1 MPSEAKDFLYAD
13 NVKKYFL
20 MGLNHGKKNNQIR
33 AVDGVTLHIKE
44 KQVFGLV
51 GESGCGKTTLL
62 QMMLGMYNPTSG
74 AIYYKYKN
82 MAELSGREKKQM
94 RRDMQI
100 VFQDPYDSLNP
111 KMTIAEIIREPLYI
125 HKIGNRIQQENK
137 VSQLINMVGLSK
149 QQLDKYPGQLSG
161 GQRQRVSI
169 ARALAL
175 SPKLIACDEPVSA
188 LDVSIQAQIL
198 NLLKDLKD
206 ELELTLLF
214 VSHDLSVVNFISDYI
229 GVMYYGK
236 IVEQGDKEKIVQ
248 ECVHPYSQALFSTI
262 PGKDIFHNKERI
274 VLKGEMPDLFHQ
286 IQGCAFCSRCPYA
299 DENCYKSEPALQ
311 EISPGHYSACDKGKN
326 LGM

>member
-1 MPSEAKDFLYAD
+1 M
-13 NVKKYFL
+13 
-20 MGLNHGKKNNQIR
+20 
-33 AVDGVTLHIKE
+33 HIKE

-236 IVEQGDKEKIVQ
+236 IVEPVSYTHLDVYKRQEKTEQGYPCSV
-248 ECVHPYSQALFSTI
+248 FSFY
-262 PGKDIFHNKERI
+262 D
-274 VLKGEMPDLFHQ
+274 
-286 IQGCAFCSRCPYA
+286 
-299 DENCYKSEPALQ
+299 
-311 EISPGHYSACDKGKN
+311 
-326 LGM
+326 